1 METPQL
7 LLSTCG
13 ADSSKR
19 LVVWCEL
26 PQEEE
31 EMTTNNQGV
40 GTRELALMILL
51 EIERGEKSHIVLR
64 QVLEK
69 YQYLSKQ
76 DRAFL
81 TRLAEGTTER
91 RIELDYI
98 INQFSKVKTEKMKP
112 VIRNILRCAVYQ
124 IKYMDQVPD
133 SAACN
138 EAVNLA
144 IRKGF
149 KNLRG
154 FVNGVLRNIA
164 RNIDKIAY
172 PENTEEFL
180 SIKYSMPQWIIRMWV
195 RDYGEE
201 KTKYILEGF
210 YKERATTIR
219 INGNATTKE
228 ELIRELTGE
237 GIQVKE
243 HPLLASALLISG
255 YDYLAA
261 IPAFREGKFQVQD
274 AASIMVAEQAGIK
287 EGDYILDVCAA
298 PGGKALHAAQILNGT
313 GMVEARD
320 LTEMKVELIRENISR
335 MGFENIRAVQQDA
348 TCFDADSEE
357 KADVLIADLPCS
369 GLGVLAKKTDLK
381 YKMNPETETEVAALQ
396 REILDAVCRY
406 VKPEG
411 TLMYS
416 TCTISRTENE
426 ENAGWFA
433 EKHPEFDLEWEKQ
446 IFPSDITDGFY
457 IAKFIRRG
465 R

>member
-1 METPQL
+1 
-7 LLSTCG
+7 
-13 ADSSKR
+13 
-19 LVVWCEL
+19 
-26 PQEEE
+26 
-31 EMTTNNQGV
+31 MTTNNQGV
-40 GTRELALMILL
+40 DTRELALMILL

-144 IRKGF
+144 IRK
-149 KNLRG
+149 
-154 FVNGVLRNIA
+154 
-164 RNIDKIAY
+164 
-172 PENTEEFL
+172 TEEFL

-457 IAKFIRRG
+457 IAKFIRGG